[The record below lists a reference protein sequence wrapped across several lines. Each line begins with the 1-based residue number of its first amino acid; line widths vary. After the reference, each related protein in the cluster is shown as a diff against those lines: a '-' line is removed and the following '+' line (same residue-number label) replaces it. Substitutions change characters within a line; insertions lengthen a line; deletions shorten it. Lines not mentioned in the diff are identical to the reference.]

1 MNISAVIINYN
12 SEKFIKDNLNSLQK
26 QTYKFKQ
33 IIVIDNNSYDSSLK
47 IINKFDNIEKVLLN
61 HNAGYAKAAN
71 IGIKKSNS
79 DLILIANSDIILDSN
94 FNYFV
99 INKFEENKEISLL
112 SPLILRFDKITIDSA
127 GQTYSKSLYPTEIG
141 YNKNINKVDVRQ
153 KKVFSVCG
161 AATVFSKK
169 SLEKLKI
176 FNEYYDEDFFIFWE
190 DFDIG
195 WRANIYKLNS
205 IFFPKAIV
213 YHYRGGTL
221 KKNILSRFSLSIG
234 RSSEIKYHII
244 KNRYLTLIKN
254 FRLKKFWWAI
264 PFIFFKDI
272 LWVSILTLSSP
283 KIIIK
288 LIMSGKYLK
297 NAIKKR
303 KKIKEHE

>member
-47 IINKFDNIEKVLLN
+47 IINKFDNIEKVFLN

-71 IGIKKSNS
+71 IGIKKNNS

-99 INKFEENKEISLL
+99 INKFKENKEISLL
-112 SPLILRFDKITIDSA
+112 SPLILRFDKTTIDSA
-127 GQTYSKSLYPTEIG
+127 GQTYSKSLYPIEIG
-141 YNKNINKVDVRQ
+141 YNKNINKVDIKQ

-205 IFFPKAIV
+205 VFFPKAIV

-254 FRLKKFWWAI
+254 FRFKKFWWAI

>member
-26 QTYKFKQ
+26 QTHKFKQ
-33 IIVIDNNSYDSSLK
+33 IIVVDNNSYDSSLK

-61 HNAGYAKAAN
+61 YNAGYAKAAN
-71 IGIKKSNS
+71 IGIKKSTS

-112 SPLILRFDKITIDSA
+112 SPLILRFDKTTIDSA
-127 GQTYSKSLYPTEIG
+127 GQTYSKSLYPIEIG
-141 YNKNINKVDVRQ
+141 YNKNINKVDIKQ

-234 RSSEIKYHII
+234 RNSDIKYHII

-254 FRLKKFWWAI
+254 FRFKKFWWAI
-264 PFIFFKDI
+264 PFVFFKDI
-272 LWVSILTLSSP
+272 LWVTILTLSSP

>member
-12 SEKFIKDNLNSLQK
+12 SEKFIKDNLISLQK
-26 QTYKFKQ
+26 QTHKFKQ

-47 IINKFDNIEKVLLN
+47 IINKFDNIEKVLLK

-112 SPLILRFDKITIDSA
+112 SPLILRFDKTTIDSA
-127 GQTYSKSLYPTEIG
+127 GQTYSKSLYPIEIG
-141 YNKNINKVDVRQ
+141 YNKNINKVDIKE

-161 AATVFSKK
+161 AATVFSKE
-169 SLEKLKI
+169 SLEKLKV

-195 WRANIYKLNS
+195 WRANIYNLNS
-205 IFFPKAIV
+205 ILFPKAIV

-234 RSSEIKYHII
+234 RSSEIKLHII

-254 FRLKKFWWAI
+254 FRFKKFWWSI

-272 LWVSILTLSSP
+272 LWLSILTLSSP

>member
-33 IIVIDNNSYDSSLK
+33 IIVIDNNSTDGSLK
-47 IINKFDNIEKVLLN
+47 IINKFDKIEKVFLN
-61 HNAGYAKAAN
+61 YNAGYAKAAN
-71 IGIKKSNS
+71 IGIKKSTS

-112 SPLILRFDKITIDSA
+112 SPLILRFDKTTIDSA
-127 GQTYSKSLYPTEIG
+127 GQTYSKSLYPIEIG
-141 YNKNINKVDVRQ
+141 YNKNINKVEVKQ

-169 SLEKLKI
+169 ALEKLKI

-195 WRANIYKLNS
+195 WRANIYKLKS

-221 KKNILSRFSLSIG
+221 KKNFLSRFSLSIG

-254 FRLKKFWWAI
+254 FRFKKFWYAI

-288 LIMSGKYLK
+288 LVMSGKYLK